1 MLILA
6 FDTATSVATSALVRG
21 DDVLGERATS
31 APLRVLEDVDALLRE
46 AGVEPRELDA
56 LAVGIGPGSFTGV
69 RMGLAAARALA
80 LSLDIPAAGVSTLG
94 VLAAGAPDALPL
106 IDAKRREVFLEQD
119 GQIIALPAAAVEA
132 PGRVCVGDGA
142 LRYRE
147 HLEGSGATVPADE
160 SELHLPRARFH
171 AALADIFGAAD
182 ELRPVYVR
190 APDADRMLA

>member
-1 MLILA
+1 
-6 FDTATSVATSALVRG
+6 
-21 DDVLGERATS
+21 VLGERATS
-31 APLRVLEDVDALLRE
+31 TPLRVLEDVDALLRE

-56 LAVGIGPGSFTGV
+56 LAIGIGPGSFTGV

-80 LSLDIPAAGVSTLG
+80 LSLDIPAAGVSTLA
-94 VLAAGAPDALPL
+94 VLAAAAPEALPL

-119 GQIIALPAAAVEA
+119 GEIVALPAVAFEA

-147 HLEGSGATVPADE
+147 HLERTGATVPPDE

-171 AALADIFGAAD
+171 AALANNFGAAD
-182 ELRPVYVR
+182 ELRPLYVR

>member
-31 APLRVLEDVDALLRE
+31 TPLRVLEDVDALLRE

-56 LAVGIGPGSFTGV
+56 VAVGIGPGSFTGV

-80 LSLDIPAAGVSTLG
+80 LSLDIPAAGVSTLA
-94 VLAAGAPDALPL
+94 VLAAGAPEALPL
-106 IDAKRREVFLEQD
+106 IDARRREIFLEQD
-119 GQIIALPAAAVEA
+119 GEIVALPAAAFEA

-142 LRYRE
+142 LRYRGQ
-147 HLEGSGATVPADE
+147 LEGTGATVPPEE

-171 AALADIFGAAD
+171 AALAESFGAAD
-182 ELRPVYVR
+182 ELRPMYVR

>member
-1 MLILA
+1 VLILA
-6 FDTATSVATSALVRG
+6 FDTATSVATSALVRS

-147 HLEGSGATVPADE
+147 HLEGAGATVPADE